1 MWNNSN
7 SYILLVGMQD
17 DIATLENRLAV
28 SLKFKHTPSR
38 STHVFI
44 REKVK
49 QPFKDLYLT
58 IHTSFICN
66 R

>member
-17 DIATLENRLAV
+17 DIATLENKLAV

-38 STHVFI
+38 ST
-44 REKVK
+44 
-49 QPFKDLYLT
+49 LMYLSESQTT
-58 IHTSFICN
+58 IQRFVPNYSYQLHL
-66 R
+66 